1 MFFKKKSKG
10 YFIETNA
17 LSVMVARTSG
27 AGATLSVEEVAECPA
42 HDLKAIAEMFEQIQG
57 GKSADRFLHAVVG
70 VYPPKRVV
78 RYYALDLKRLKEP
91 EYLNEVM
98 VQQLR
103 IEPAK
108 FMVMLLNARDG
119 SDYDLVK
126 ATQKGVLFCGLPT
139 EDLTKQQEQLIAT
152 GVYPERLE
160 LGSVATLGALTD
172 YLNQA
177 KLKAPTLVLELGLD
191 ATSSFIVNAEGVD
204 ASRPIPLGLDS
215 MVAGVQKELGL
226 KDEETARKLFYS
238 SEFDFKET
246 APVLLKRLM
255 KELQSL
261 IGFYEVQTGQ
271 TVGRVLITQL
281 PSNLRWIESALA
293 MGLGIE
299 VLKWDAVEWLERHEI
314 TIGEGVAQAILEP
327 RWLGLLSLMVR
338 RPLH

>member
-1 MFFKKKSKG
+1 
-10 YFIETNA
+10 
-17 LSVMVARTSG
+17 MVARTSG
-27 AGATLSVEEVAECPA
+27 TGATFTVEELVECAA
-42 HDLKAIAEMFEQIQG
+42 HDSQAIAEMLEQIQG
-57 GKSADRFLHAVVG
+57 GKSTDRFLHAGVG
-70 VYPPKRVV
+70 IYPPTRVV
-78 RYYALDLKRLKEP
+78 RYYELDLKRLKAP

-108 FMVMLLNARDG
+108 FMVMLLNARNG

-139 EDLTKQQEQLIAT
+139 EDVTKHQEQLIAA

-160 LGSVATLGALTD
+160 LCSVATLGALTD
-172 YLNQA
+172 YLNHA
-177 KLKAPTLVLELGLD
+177 KLKAPTLVLEMGLD
-191 ATSSFIVNAEGVD
+191 ATSSFIVTGEGVD
-204 ASRPIPLGLDS
+204 ASRPIPLGLDA

-238 SEFDFKET
+238 SEFDFNET
-246 APVLLKRLM
+246 APVLLKRLT

-281 PSNLRWIESALA
+281 PSNLRWIETALA

-299 VLKWDAVEWLERHEI
+299 VLEWDPVEWLGRHEI
-314 TIGEGVAQAILEP
+314 TIGEGVAHSILEP